1 MSGLLA
7 LDFVIRAVLGYLGAD
22 MAMVAA
28 AIVSGR
34 TEPAVSPVHAVP
46 RAVGAAPLLAAA
58 YLGPAA
64 VLEWMLVWVS

>member
-1 MSGLLA
+1 MTDLLT
-7 LDFVIRAVLGYLGAD
+7 LDFAVRAVLGYVGAD
-22 MAMVAA
+22 MALVAA
-28 AIVSGR
+28 AIVSRR

-64 VLEWMLVWVS
+64 ALEWMLAWVS